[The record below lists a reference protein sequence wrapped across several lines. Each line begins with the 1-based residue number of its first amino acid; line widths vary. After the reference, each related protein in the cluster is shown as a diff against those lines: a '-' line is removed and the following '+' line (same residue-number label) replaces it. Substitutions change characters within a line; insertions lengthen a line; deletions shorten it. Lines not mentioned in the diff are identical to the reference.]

1 MLATHTQI
9 RAFNA
14 VAREGSF
21 ARAAARLHLTQ
32 PAVTLQVRAL
42 EETYGVVLFDRRGA
56 SVSMTDTARTLYT
69 LTQQIQPIE
78 EQVDELLG
86 AQSRLMKGE
95 LTMATGSPPIL
106 MGLVRE
112 FTRRYPEI
120 QVAVKLGNWAQV
132 WGSINDR
139 TADIALLTAPPS
151 DERILSLPYSRQR
164 VVVLAPAGHIFA
176 KRKSV
181 ALRDLVCEN
190 LIVRDERSHTQKLVQ
205 KIFRDA
211 KIPLNPAMTLD
222 TREALHEAVAAGLG
236 VGFVL
241 SEETGVD
248 KRVHSLE
255 IEDSTE
261 TCLEAIVCLK
271 GQARRRIVK
280 AFLEV
285 VRDMQAGEK
294 SVCEGT
300 D

>member
-21 ARAAARLHLTQ
+21 ARAAERLHLTQ

-42 EETYGVVLFDRRGA
+42 EDTYGVVLFDRKGA
-56 SVSMTDTARTLYT
+56 SVSMTNTARTLYT

-86 AQSRLMKGE
+86 AELRLMKGE

-106 MGLVRE
+106 MRLVRE

-132 WGSINDR
+132 WDSINDR

-151 DERILSLPYSRQR
+151 DERILTLPYSQQR

-181 ALRDLVCEN
+181 ALRELVLEN
-190 LIVRDERSHTQKLVQ
+190 LICRDERSYTQKLVQ

-211 KIPLNPAMTLD
+211 KVSLKPAMTLD
-222 TREALHEAVAAGLG
+222 TREALIEAVAAGLG

-241 SEETGVD
+241 SEETGFD
-248 KRVHSLE
+248 TRVHSLE
-255 IEDSTE
+255 FEDGTE

-285 VRDMQAGEK
+285 VRDMQTGKE
-294 SVCEGT
+294 SDCEAS